1 MAKNGMA
8 DFKRRLRKL
17 PKTVLKE
24 VNAAIAKDA
33 DEWVKL
39 SRHFVPKDPKDGI
52 PLHDSIRSYETET
65 GGQVVRAGGETTTK
79 PSAIGPYDYAKGI
92 EFGTVGMP
100 AQPFY
105 WPAYRSLKKRFYL
118 RRRRALSKAIK
129 AFNDGK

>member
-33 DEWVKL
+33 DEWVNL
-39 SRHFVPKDPKDGI
+39 SRRIAPKDPVDGT
-52 PLHDSIRSYETET
+52 PLHDSIRHYETET

-79 PSAIGPYDYAKGI
+79 PSAGGPYDYAVGQ
-92 EFGTVGMP
+92 EFGTTSMEK
-100 AQPFY
+100 QPFFF
-105 WPAYRSLKKRFYL
+105 PAYRSLKKRFQL
-118 RRRRALSKAIK
+118 RRRRALNKAVK